1 MTLQKSH
8 EAGPTTTKPLQKGIK
23 KAGFAFMESGHML
36 TQRSQHQQG
45 GNVYLARYQ
54 VRGKTHYA
62 IRESYRDDNMFRSR
76 HLIDLGADPGAFL
89 RYPGGNAFYVHE
101 AIEDQ
106 LRSMCVTYDMNEL
119 DNVFWPFV
127 RPDIQKA
134 QAYFR
139 RRGQAGG
146 DHPSGGPLAGEQFHL
161 FDRRRVHFL
170 RFGQTDQGRIGMAS
184 SRLFRDLASKSRDE
198 IEQYFML
205 SEQILKPHEL
215 KSYVFVIFDLQRH
228 FSEHFAK
235 SMPQGLDQNAVD
247 TLFVRDI
254 CRLNQD
260 DGFWGDLRLKN
271 HLHEYLVRY
280 LVTFF
285 DNDYGRSSYLE
296 DLLQS
301 WMNSRRGFRFPERK
315 PAVSFKEAGTIFG
328 ISEEEMR
335 RLSRKE
341 LSRLFRRKAQEMH
354 PDKGGDHDAF
364 IHLANAYREIKNKK
378 K

>member
-1 MTLQKSH
+1 M
-8 EAGPTTTKPLQKGIK
+8 
-23 KAGFAFMESGHML
+23 
-36 TQRSQHQQG
+36 
-45 GNVYLARYQ
+45 YLARYQ
-54 VRGKTHYA
+54 AEGKTRYA
-62 IRESYRDDNMFRSR
+62 IRESYPDDDMFRSR
-76 HLIDLGADPGAFL
+76 DLIDLGEDPGAFL

-106 LRSMCVTYDMNEL
+106 LRSLHVTYDMDEL
-119 DNVFWPFV
+119 DEVFWAFV

-139 RRGQAGG
+139 RRGASGAN
-146 DHPSGGPLAGEQFHL
+146 HPTDDPSENLNFHL

-184 SRLFRDLASKSRDE
+184 PKLFKGLARKSRDE
-198 IEQYFML
+198 IEQHFML

-215 KSYVFVIFDLQRH
+215 KSYVFVIFDIQRH
-228 FSEHFAK
+228 FSEHFAR

-247 TLFVRDI
+247 TLFVQDI
-254 CRLNQD
+254 CRLNRD
-260 DGFWGDLRLKN
+260 DRFWADLRLKN

-285 DNDYGRSSYLE
+285 DNDYGRSGYLE

-315 PAVSFKEAGTIFG
+315 PAVSFKEAGSIFG
-328 ISEEEMR
+328 ISEDEMR
-335 RLSRKE
+335 RLSKKE

-364 IHLANAYREIKNKK
+364 IHLADAYREIKNKK